1 MIFHLLIVD
10 DEATMRKGLS
20 SFINWESM
28 DCVVTDTACDGIDA
42 IDKILHNPIDIVIS
56 DIKMPEMDGL
66 GLAKYIHEK
75 HPNIIVI
82 LLTGYGEFEYARTA
96 IRYNVSQFLVK
107 PTSKEEII
115 SAVKEAQQKIIITK
129 KHNSIAKNEFAFLKD
144 QFLQELT
151 DGIISSD
158 VTKRLDS
165 YGIFLNNYFVV
176 AFQLPNSI
184 SDVKQLKELIINLKK
199 DSYCFRY
206 NNLVLSIYYQTDIIP
221 VIENANEIANVLQ
234 NLYSQKASIG
244 ISQQHHGV
252 LEFQTATSEAI
263 HSLSL
268 NFYSTSCIAI
278 FDKQNVESEYVLSVD
293 ITLSLY
299 ELENSILNRDFI
311 TSNSIINSLFI
322 NLKRNFANAND
333 VKNICF
339 QIYYLAFR
347 VFAKH
352 QLFLPT
358 EDILA
363 RIQQSTDIFQLEFII
378 EELLASVQKELSNT
392 TKKYS
397 EHIQNTIKYIQSNLA
412 CNISLDQISRYVHVS
427 ESYLSR
433 TFKKECGYSITEYI
447 TTLRIEKSKD
457 LLANSDLLTY
467 EVSELVGIHDP
478 SYFSLLFKKYTGL
491 SPKEYRNQFISIK

>member
-20 SFINWESM
+20 SFINWEAI
-28 DCVVTDTACDGIDA
+28 DCVVTDAASDGIDA
-42 IDKILHNPIDIVIS
+42 IEKIQHHPIDIVIS

-66 GLAKYIHEK
+66 ELAKHIYENYPSIV
-75 HPNIIVI
+75 VI

-107 PTSKEEII
+107 PTSKEEIVA
-115 SAVKEAQQKIIITK
+115 AVKEAQQKIIITK
-129 KHNSIAKNEFAFLKD
+129 ERNAIAKNELAFLKD

-151 DGIISSD
+151 DGIISTNVSEKLNSYD
-158 VTKRLDS
+158 ISLD
-165 YGIFLNNYFVV
+165 NYFVV
-176 AFQLPNSI
+176 AFQLPNSV
-184 SDVKQLKELIINLKK
+184 SDAKQLKELIITLKK
-199 DSYCFRY
+199 DSYCFKY
-206 NNLVLSIYYQTDIIP
+206 NNLVLSIYYLTDIIP

-244 ISQQHHGV
+244 ISQQHHGF
-252 LEFQTATSEAI
+252 LEFQAATSEAI
-263 HSLSL
+263 HTLSL

-278 FDKQNVESEYVLSVD
+278 FDKQNVESEYVVSVD

-299 ELENSILNRDFI
+299 ELENSMLNRDFI

-322 NLKRNFANAND
+322 NLKKNLANSNT
-333 VKNICF
+333 VKNICS

-347 VFAKH
+347 VLAKH
-352 QLFLPT
+352 QLFLPA
-358 EDILA
+358 EDILSK
-363 RIQQSTDIFQLEFII
+363 IQESTDIFQLEFII
-378 EELLASVQKELSNT
+378 EELIDSVKIILSNS

-397 EHIQNTIKYIQSNLA
+397 EHTQNTIKYIQDNLA
-412 CNISLDQISRYVHVS
+412 CDISLEQISHYVHVS

-467 EVSELVGIHDP
+467 EISELVGIHDP
-478 SYFSLLFKKYTGL
+478 SYFSLLFKRYTGL